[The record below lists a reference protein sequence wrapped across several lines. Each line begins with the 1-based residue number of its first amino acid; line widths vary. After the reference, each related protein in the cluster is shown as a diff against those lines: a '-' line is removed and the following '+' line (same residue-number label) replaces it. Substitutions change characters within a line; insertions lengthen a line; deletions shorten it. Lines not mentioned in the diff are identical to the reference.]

1 MFLDEKSDDKNPF
14 LSGKKNQLANTEFQ
28 ADYEKVK
35 RKSNISRNKSKI
47 RNQTCALRNACSH
60 SKSKPRITVETSTA
74 KNVIAVKIQFCSDSQ
89 KKPNWE

>member
-1 MFLDEKSDDKNPF
+1 MFLDEKSNDKNPF

-35 RKSNISRNKSKI
+35 RKSTMSRNKSKI
-47 RNQTCALRNACSH
+47 RNQTCALLNACSH
-60 SKSKPRITVETSTA
+60 SQSKPRITVETSTA
-74 KNVIAVKIQFCSDSQ
+74 KSIIAVKFRFCSDPH